1 MTPLP
6 VVNGKDCIRALQRA
20 GFVIKRQK
28 GSHVILKR
36 TDPVARV
43 VVPDHR
49 DALKPGTLRQII
61 RDAGMTVEEFVEW
74 LGE

>member
-6 VVNGKDCIRALQRA
+6 VVNGADCIRALQRA
-20 GFVIKRQK
+20 GFIIKRQK

-36 TDPVARV
+36 VDPPARV

-49 DALKPGTLRQII
+49 QPLKPGTLRQII
-61 RDAGMTVEEFVEW
+61 RDADMTVDEFVQW
-74 LGE
+74 LDR